1 MYEDQYGEKKKK
13 IYMWIL
19 GLKGLIGLT
28 VHISWDFTTEKFE
41 LFLWSPFRNENFDY
55 AMDKQTFFPTK
66 L

>member
-1 MYEDQYGEKKKK
+1 
-13 IYMWIL
+13 MWIL
-19 GLKGLIGLT
+19 GLKGLIGLP

-41 LFLWSPFRNENFDY
+41 LFLWSPFRNKNFDY